1 MTGPHVVDLFGS
13 PLSDRPPL
21 EGGEPRP
28 RHPRPGSTRAGRR
41 LRLASVTARR
51 DDSSSR
57 RVEVVLERGGREWTG
72 VAEGVGGPQV
82 ELRLAA
88 EAALEAVN
96 GSVGSLVPFRMV
108 GVKSIRAFDGDLVLV
123 GLRGEEQPGRR
134 LVGAVPVTGSPAR
147 AAAAAVLDALNRH
160 LELEPGA

>member
-13 PLSDRPPL
+13 PLSDRPPM
-21 EGGEPRP
+21 ERDDTRAPGPRP
-28 RHPRPGSTRAGRR
+28 TTARRGRR
-41 LRLASVTARR
+41 LRLASVTAHR

-57 RVEVVLERGGREWTG
+57 RVEVVLERRGREWTG
-72 VAEGVGGPQV
+72 TAEGVGGPQV

-96 GSVGSLVPFRMV
+96 GSVQSMVPFRMV

-123 GLRGEEQPGRR
+123 GLRGPDRPGRR

-160 LELEPGA
+160 LELEPEP